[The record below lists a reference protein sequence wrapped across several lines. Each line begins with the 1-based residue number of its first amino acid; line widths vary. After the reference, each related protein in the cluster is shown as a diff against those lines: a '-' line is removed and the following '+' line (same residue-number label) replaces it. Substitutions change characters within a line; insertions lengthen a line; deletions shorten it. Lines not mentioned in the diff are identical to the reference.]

1 MIMRHLLA
9 LFITFSCSTVIA
21 KKFERIE
28 VFPTELNLAS
38 KRSKAQLVITGW
50 LENGEARDL
59 TRLAKI
65 VISDKKVA
73 NLNRS
78 IVMPVG
84 DGETDILIRVDE
96 HSVKLPV
103 RVSRQSATDP
113 IRFTTE
119 TLATLTKKGCNA
131 GSCHGSPHGKAG
143 FSLSLFGFD
152 AAHDELSLIRG
163 GLNRRINVL
172 APDESL
178 MLKKPLLKVPHVGGK
193 KLIQNGSAYH
203 LLRQWIFEGARGV
216 IKNEPKCVKIEVYP
230 KQERVLRAP
239 HLQQQI
245 SVLAYFNN
253 KTVRDVTDLATYQT
267 SKRQVATV
275 ESNGLVLGR
284 ERGSAAITVR
294 YLESLESVYI
304 TVAPESERFVWLPPQ
319 ENNGID
325 QLVND
330 RLKLLQIEP
339 ASTCSDSVFLRRVH
353 LDLTGLLPPT
363 VLVRAFLSND
373 SSNKR
378 TKLINDL
385 LNSREFAR
393 FQALQ
398 MADLLRITPEVLT
411 DGRATFFAKWIEDA
425 IYKNL
430 PYDKITRQILTASGD
445 SKVVAPANFY
455 ASLNNTESTVESTAQ
470 IFMGARIQ
478 CAKCHNHPFENW
490 TQDDYY
496 SIGAV
501 FNRINRD
508 KGMILMNN
516 SDEMTHPR
524 TGKVMEPWG
533 GKADSAD
540 PRLKFAEWLTT
551 TSNPWFARVMVN
563 RIWARLMGRGIVEPV
578 DDFRSSNPPSN
589 VPLLNELANSFA
601 TNGFNCKQVYREIC
615 NSQVYQRTTQAS
627 ELNADDNENFSHAR
641 VRLLTAEQLQDA
653 ISYVTGSVQP
663 AGEMLRMKTELENKE
678 RERIAIV
685 DSSQSNWED
694 SQTKRLSKL
703 DFHLGAQWSLGFF
716 KAKDQKEAH
725 EKAFIEETK
734 FYLDLAKQD
743 WQLQPD
749 WEQAKKV
756 DFQENEIGAKYIY
769 QKIWSR
775 EHAKVKFHFVAD
787 DGVRAWLNGR
797 LFYDQIQ
804 ILENPNTQYAETEL
818 SSGINYIL
826 FKVNNKGGAF
836 HFTVKIVELDGE
848 KPKSAS
854 TSNLPGHITEI
865 LAKPVQN
872 RSDDQQ
878 KTLRS
883 YHQSLDDKLAELRHQ
898 LGLDVRLQYATQ
910 RPWPE
915 QTDFLKAFG
924 QPKRTS
930 PCACERTGE
939 PTLEQALQLLNGRQV
954 YDKLTGSNKKYESL
968 TDHTLVEVLFLTAYS
983 RYPSDSETGKARKY
997 IDHSENRDDAIR
1009 DLVWALINTQEFM
1022 FQH

>member
-1 MIMRHLLA
+1 MRHLLVLLIT
-9 LFITFSCSTVIA
+9 LFCSTVMA
-21 KKFERIE
+21 SKLERIE

-65 VISDKKVA
+65 VIADKKVA
-73 NLNRS
+73 DLNRS
-78 IVMPVG
+78 IVIPIG
-84 DGETDILIRVDE
+84 DGETDILIRAGE

-119 TLATLTKKGCNA
+119 TLATLTKQGCNA

-152 AAHDELSLIRG
+152 AVHDELSLIRG
-163 GLNRRINVL
+163 GLNRRVNVL

-193 KLIQNGSAYH
+193 KLTQNDSAYH

-216 IKNEPKCVKIEVYP
+216 MKNEPKFVKIVVYP

-239 HLQQQI
+239 HLQQQL
-245 SVLAYFNN
+245 SVQAYFDND
-253 KTVRDVTDLATYQT
+253 TVRDVTDLATYQT

-284 ERGSAAITVR
+284 ERGSAAIMVR
-294 YLESLESVYI
+294 YLESLESVYF
-304 TVAPESERFVWLPPQ
+304 TVVPESEGFAWLPPQ

-325 QLVND
+325 RLVND

-339 ASTCSDSVFLRRVH
+339 ALTCSDSVFLRRVH

-363 VLVRAFLSND
+363 VLVRSFLSND

-398 MADLLRITPEVLT
+398 MADLLRINPEVLT
-411 DGRATFFAKWIEDA
+411 DGRATFFAKWIEEA
-425 IYKNL
+425 IHTNQ
-430 PYDKITRQILTASGD
+430 PFDKITRQILTASGD
-445 SKVVAPANFY
+445 SKEVAPANYY
-455 ASLNNTESTVESTAQ
+455 ASLNKTENTVESTVQ

-508 KGMILMNN
+508 KGMILMND
-516 SDEMTHPR
+516 SGEMTHPR
-524 TGKVMEPWG
+524 TGKVMDPWG

-540 PRLKFAEWLTT
+540 PRLKFAEWLTAAD
-551 TSNPWFARVMVN
+551 NPWFARVMVN
-563 RIWARLMGRGIVEPV
+563 RIWSRLMGRGIVEPV

-601 TNGFNCKQVYREIC
+601 TNGFNCKQVYRKIC

-627 ELNADDNENFSHAR
+627 EFNAEDNENFSHAR
-641 VRLLTAEQLQDA
+641 VRLLTAEQLHDA
-653 ISYVTGSVQP
+653 IGYVTGSVQP
-663 AGEMLRMKTELENKE
+663 AGEMFRVKAELESKE
-678 RERIAIV
+678 RERTVKI
-685 DSSQSNWED
+685 DTNQSTWEE

-703 DFHLGAQWSLGFF
+703 DFHLGGQWSLGFF

-725 EKAFIEETK
+725 EKAFIEETE
-734 FYLDLAKQD
+734 FHMDLAKQD

-749 WEQAKKV
+749 WEQSRKV
-756 DFQENEIGAKYIY
+756 DFPENEIGARYIY
-769 QKIWSR
+769 ENIWSR
-775 EHAKVKFHFVAD
+775 VNAKVKFHFVAD
-787 DGVRAWLNGR
+787 DGVRAWHNGR

-804 ILENPNTQYAETEL
+804 ILEDPKTQYAETEL
-818 SSGINYIL
+818 SSGLNYIL

-836 HFTVKIVELDGE
+836 HFTVRIVEFDGKTLE
-848 KPKSAS
+848 SAS
-854 TSNLPGHITEI
+854 NSTLPGHITGI
-865 LAKPVQN
+865 LAKPVQK
-872 RSDDQQ
+872 RSTDQQ
-878 KTLRS
+878 NALRN
-883 YHQSLDDKLAELRHQ
+883 YHQSLDDELVELRHE
-898 LGLDVRLQYATQ
+898 LALDVRLQYASQ

-930 PCACERTGE
+930 PCACERSSE

-954 YDKLTGSNKKYESL
+954 YDKLTDSNKQYASL
-968 TDHTLVEVLFLTAYS
+968 TDHTLVEALYLAAFS
-983 RYPSDSETGKARKY
+983 RYPSDLETGKAREY
-997 IDHSENRDDAIR
+997 VEHSENRDDAIR